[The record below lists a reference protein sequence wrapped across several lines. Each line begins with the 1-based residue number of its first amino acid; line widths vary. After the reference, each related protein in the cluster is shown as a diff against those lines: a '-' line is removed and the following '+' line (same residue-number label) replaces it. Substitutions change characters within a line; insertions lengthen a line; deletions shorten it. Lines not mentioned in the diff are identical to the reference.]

1 MSVVQSYIPSILT
14 LTDSAVEKVRSLK
27 IEEQNDKLKLRV
39 YVTGGGCSGFQYG
52 FSFDNTVDDDDTCIE
67 KEGANLVID
76 SLSLQYLQGSTV
88 DYIEDL
94 TGSKFII
101 SNPNAT
107 TTCGCGESFSI

>member
-1 MSVVQSYIPSILT
+1 M
-14 LTDSAVEKVRSLK
+14 
-27 IEEQNDKLKLRV
+27 IEE
-39 YVTGGGCSGFQYG
+39 
-52 FSFDNTVDDDDTCIE
+52 DDTCIE

-101 SNPNAT
+101 SNPMPQLLVDVVSPFLFKGIIYSSKKNYFGNL
-107 TTCGCGESFSI
+107 CHPKFSIF

>member
-1 MSVVQSYIPSILT
+1 MVETYTPTLMNLTDGAVRKILSLRDSESQTSIL
-14 LTDSAVEKVRSLK
+14 
-27 IEEQNDKLKLRV
+27 NLRV

-52 FSFDNTVDDDDTCIE
+52 FSFDDVVDEDDTCIE
-67 KEGANLVID
+67 NQGANLVID

-88 DYIEDL
+88 DYVEDL

>member
-1 MSVVQSYIPSILT
+1 MVETYTPTLMQ
-14 LTDSAVEKVRSLK
+14 LTDGAVQKILSLRSNETGSEIL
-27 IEEQNDKLKLRV
+27 NLRV

-52 FSFDNTVDDDDTCIE
+52 FSFDKTVDEDDTCIE
-67 KEGANLVID
+67 KQCANLVID

-88 DYIEDL
+88 DYVEDL

>member
-1 MSVVQSYIPSILT
+1 MSLT
-14 LTDSAVEKVRSLK
+14 LHDAAAKK
-27 IEEQNDKLKLRV
+27 IKQIAEEDPDVKDYHKLRV
-39 YVTGGGCSGFQYG
+39 FIQGGGCSGFQYG
-52 FSFDNTVDDDDTCIE
+52 FSFDKTVDEDDTCIE
-67 KEGANLVID
+67 KQGANLVID

>member
-1 MSVVQSYIPSILT
+1 MVETYTPSLMQ
-14 LTDSAVEKVRSLK
+14 LTDGAVHKILSLK
-27 IEEQNDKLKLRV
+27 NKESESEILNLRV

-52 FSFDNTVDDDDTCIE
+52 FSFDNTIDEDDTCIE

-88 DYIEDL
+88 DYVEDL

-107 TTCGCGESFSI
+107 TTCGCRESFSI

>member
-1 MSVVQSYIPSILT
+1 MVETYTPSLMHLSDGAVQKIL
-14 LTDSAVEKVRSLK
+14 SLK
-27 IEEQNDKLKLRV
+27 SDEANSAQLNLRV

-52 FSFDNTVDDDDTCIE
+52 FSFDDVVEEDDTRIE
-67 KEGANLVID
+67 KGGANLVVD

>member
-1 MSVVQSYIPSILT
+1 MVETYTPTLMH
-14 LTDSAVEKVRSLK
+14 LTDGAVQKILSLRSNETDSEIL
-27 IEEQNDKLKLRV
+27 NLRV

-52 FSFDNTVDDDDTCIE
+52 FFFDKTVEDDDTCIE
-67 KEGANLVID
+67 KQGANLVID

-88 DYIEDL
+88 DYVEDL